1 MYVLCIGC
9 EVIWIIY
16 EGLSGGVIIIL
27 AGWVCLSRT
36 RRYLLIP
43 PLRSPIQWCWYSQT
57 HPHVIMHIDLVQ
69 YVYVYRLR
77 GHLDNLWGIEW
88 RISNNLSRVGVSVTD
103 TTIPSHPPVK
113 VTFSTV
119 LYWYSWW
126 YSTMEGGGGVQ
137 SSVLK
142 EGFWCFNE
150 LKEVCHEIFETPFF
164 VWALDKQFKTFSNMA
179 SIWPRYSY
187 TKFDNDDCAV
197 TCSP

>member
-1 MYVLCIGC
+1 MYMYIGC

-16 EGLSGGVIIIL
+16 EVLSGGLAIIL

-43 PLRSPIQWCWYSQT
+43 PLRLPFPLYCTGIHDDTALW
-57 HPHVIMHIDLVQ
+57 
-69 YVYVYRLR
+69 R
-77 GHLDNLWGIEW
+77 G
-88 RISNNLSRVGVSVTD
+88 R
-103 TTIPSHPPVK
+103 
-113 VTFSTV
+113 
-119 LYWYSWW
+119 
-126 YSTMEGGGGVQ
+126 GGGG
-137 SSVLK
+137 
-142 EGFWCFNE
+142 FCCFNE

-197 TCSP
+197 TCSPEISTSRCPSHRGV